1 MTALTRHEMGRHEI
15 SRREVE
21 DKEPGY
27 GDIAR
32 VLLRRLPWLMGAV
45 VTAVGVSAIATHLQ
59 SPTYRS
65 SLQLLVEPNVRTELD
80 LNPDENG
87 QPPSFSEVELDYV
100 TQLNLM
106 RSQQFVEQAI
116 ALMQS
121 QGSDICTG
129 WESATDCLEG
139 VQDSLSLHQIMEDK
153 TETRIF
159 EAVYV
164 GESPEQTQQFLTALQ
179 QVYLDYNLK
188 AQEQRVEDGLA
199 LVNQQL
205 ADVRQRLGGS
215 QQALEDFR
223 QGADVIDPEQQALAV
238 TEALNTLVQTQQAV
252 QADAEAAAAQYEAIQ
267 AALTLDPQTARV
279 AAQLSQSGRYQ
290 QLLNELQTTE
300 LALAERLAV
309 YTEADPKAEDLNA
322 QREQQLALL
331 REEMTRVLG
340 NTAPAQQDEE
350 TLLQE
355 GQLGDIDIALVSEM
369 VATEA
374 ALRSLEA
381 RQQSLVTAEQS
392 LRSEL
397 DRYPDLIA
405 DYDRLQPE
413 VDTQRT
419 SLEQLLKLRQQL
431 SNDLA
436 QGGFKWAVVE
446 APRLGQQVSPVPQ
459 KNLLMGGV
467 VGLFLGGV
475 LAFSR
480 ELIDTVVH
488 TSDELKQQAA
498 LPLLGVLPEV
508 PAGSVQKPT
517 VLPFWRDSQPA
528 TPAVVQWAPFRESV
542 DLIYKNL
549 QLAAPDGKLGSV
561 MVTSALPNEGK
572 TTFALALALSAAR
585 LHQRVLLIDADLRKP
600 SLHQQLG
607 HDNRQGLSVLLSG
620 EASVQPVSFSLGG
633 IMLDVLLGGPV
644 PMDPVQ
650 LLSSKAMRS
659 HLTQF
664 ESAYDLVVVDTAAV
678 LGLVDALQVASLC
691 QNVVMV
697 SRLDKVTQADLSEAT
712 AALDRVNPVGIVA
725 NGYRGDIRRYGNAAQ
740 PAIQPPIKVEAN

>member
-1 MTALTRHEMGRHEI
+1 GLVHHEI
-15 SRREVE
+15 DRQ
-21 DKEPGY
+21 EPGY

-32 VLLRRLPWLMGAV
+32 VLLRRLPWVVGAV

-65 SLQLLVEPNVRTELD
+65 NLQLLVEPNVRPELD

-106 RSQQFVEQAI
+106 RSQQFIEQAI
-116 ALMQS
+116 AQMQA
-121 QGSDICTG
+121 QGNDICTG
-129 WESATDCLEG
+129 WESATDCLEA
-139 VQDSLSLHQIMEDK
+139 VQDALSLAQVMEDK

-164 GESPEQTQQFLTALQ
+164 GESPEQTQQFLSALQ
-179 QVYLDYNLK
+179 QVYLDYNLQ

-199 LVNQQL
+199 LVNQQITE
-205 ADVRQRLGGS
+205 VRQRLGGS

-238 TEALNTLVQTQQAV
+238 TAALNTLVETQQAV
-252 QADAEAAAAQYEAIQ
+252 QADAEATAAQYDAIQ
-267 AALTLDPQTARV
+267 AALALDPQTARV
-279 AAQLSQSGRYQ
+279 ATKLSQSGRYQ
-290 QLLNELQTTE
+290 QLLNELQATE
-300 LALAERLAV
+300 LALAERQAV

-340 NTAPAQQDEE
+340 NTTLAQQAEE

-355 GQLGDIDIALVSEM
+355 GQLGDIDLALVSDL

-374 ALRSLEA
+374 ELRGLQA
-381 RQQSLVTAEQS
+381 RQQSLVAAEQR
-392 LRSEL
+392 LQADL

-413 VDTQRT
+413 VETQRT
-419 SLEQLLKLRQQL
+419 SLEQLLALRQQL

-446 APRLGQQVSPVPQ
+446 APRPGQQISPVPKQ
-459 KNLLMGGV
+459 NLLMGGI

-488 TSDELKQQAA
+488 TSDDLKQQAA

-508 PAGSVQKPT
+508 PTGAVQRPM
-517 VLPFWRDSQPA
+517 VLPFWRDIERPETPSTAPA
-528 TPAVVQWAPFRESV
+528 MIQWAPFRESV

-549 QLAAPDGKLGSV
+549 QLTTGKLGSV

-572 TTFALALALSAAR
+572 TTFALGLALSAAR
-585 LHQRVLLIDADLRKP
+585 LHQRVLLIDADLRNP

-607 HDNRQGLSVLLSG
+607 HDNPQGLSTLLSG
-620 EASVQPVSFSLGG
+620 DASVRPVGISLGG
-633 IMLDVLLGGPV
+633 ILLDVLLGGPV

-650 LLSSKAMRS
+650 LLSSSEMRS
-659 HLTQF
+659 HLTRF
-664 ESAYDLVVVDTAAV
+664 EATYDLVVVDTAAV

-725 NGYRGDIRRYGNAAQ
+725 NGYRGDIRRYGSAQ
-740 PAIQPPIKVEAN
+740 TVPPAVKVEAN